1 MNLPKRS
8 DIVQIRLADVRG
20 RNQSLA
26 RGLVPT
32 TGSRIMCVKGENMD
46 DEKEFY
52 RSEIIRYA
60 NELKSFKIIRLVYGF
75 IKTGY
80 KQERAV

>member
-1 MNLPKRS
+1 MAQSISGAWACPDN
-8 DIVQIRLADVRG
+8 RLT
-20 RNQSLA
+20 L
-26 RGLVPT
+26 L
-32 TGSRIMCVKGENMD
+32 CVKGVNMD

-52 RSEIIRYA
+52 RSEIVRYA
-60 NELKSFKIIRLVYGF
+60 KELKSFKIIRLVYGF

>member
-1 MNLPKRS
+1 MY
-8 DIVQIRLADVRG
+8 AW

-32 TGSRIMCVKGENMD
+32 TGSRKMYVKGENMD

-52 RSEIIRYA
+52 RSEIIRYVKKCD
-60 NELKSFKIIRLVYGF
+60 NTDWLYVTYYLLKKLL
-75 IKTGY
+75 
-80 KQERAV
+80 E

>member
-1 MNLPKRS
+1 
-8 DIVQIRLADVRG
+8 
-20 RNQSLA
+20 
-26 RGLVPT
+26 
-32 TGSRIMCVKGENMD
+32 MCVKGVNMD

-52 RSEIIRYA
+52 RSEIVRYA
-60 NELKSFKIIRLVYGF
+60 KELKSFKIIRLVYGF

>member
-1 MNLPKRS
+1 MY
-8 DIVQIRLADVRG
+8 AW

>member
-1 MNLPKRS
+1 LNLPKRS
-8 DIVQIRLADVRG
+8 DIVQIRLADVRR

-32 TGSRIMCVKGENMD
+32 TGSRIMCVKGVNMD

-60 NELKSFKIIRLVYGF
+60 RELKSFKIIRLVYGF